1 MRGLEVSLGGLG
13 QDQLIQRQIGYRSAQ
28 PAILG
33 LQLLQPL
40 DLVALKATVLIP
52 PAVIG
57 HFRYTDC
64 SDRIHNRMALC
75 RQHINLP
82 KLRNNLFSRM
92 PLPSHRRI
100 LLGQKHTSGRTTS
113 KGADHSGA
121 GGSIGAAVVAKSE
134 PDGYTMMIHSISHT
148 IAAATYAHLPYDA
161 TKDFS
166 AVVSLGAMP
175 NLLMVSPNKGY
186 KNLRDLVEAAQK
198 KPGSISYGS
207 AGVGSISHLSGERLK
222 LAGKFQAVHVPYKG
236 APDALL
242 DLIAGRIDFFFS
254 PYLPAKPFMENHTLV
269 ALAVASTKRSVALP
283 DIPTTAESGYPN
295 TEYAYWNA
303 IFKPVK
309 TPRAIVNKL
318 HDETVKAMDVV
329 KDRLAKTGTEP
340 MITSP
345 SEFDDI
351 VRKQIAINVELV
363 KVAGIKMN

>member
-1 MRGLEVSLGGLG
+1 MLTRRQTLQLSAAAIAAPSLAWAQTWPGRPIRTIVPFPAGGASDIIARIVCEQLAQQLG
-13 QDQLIQRQIGYRSAQ
+13 Q
-28 PAILG
+28 PF
-33 LQLLQPL
+33 
-40 DLVALKATVLIP
+40 VVE
-52 PAVIG
+52 
-57 HFRYTDC
+57 
-64 SDRIHNRMALC
+64 NR
-75 RQHINLP
+75 
-82 KLRNNLFSRM
+82 
-92 PLPSHRRI
+92 
-100 LLGQKHTSGRTTS
+100 
-113 KGADHSGA
+113 SGA

-186 KNLRDLVEAAQK
+186 KNLRDMVEAAQK

-269 ALAVASTKRSVALP
+269 ALAVASTQRSVALP
-283 DIPTTAESGYPN
+283 DIPTTAEAGYPN

-303 IFKPVK
+303 IFMPVK

-340 MITSP
+340 MVTSP
-345 SEFDDI
+345 SDFDDI